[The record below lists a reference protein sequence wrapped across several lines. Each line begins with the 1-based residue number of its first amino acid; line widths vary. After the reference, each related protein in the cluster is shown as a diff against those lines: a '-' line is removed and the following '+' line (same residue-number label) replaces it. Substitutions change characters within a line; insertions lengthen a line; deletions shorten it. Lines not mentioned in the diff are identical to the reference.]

1 MCFAFLLRVLRTN
14 KRYPLEK
21 YIHLIIACAN
31 VELKLS
37 FKHIMFGNKCERQ
50 QYYYNNINLESVQT
64 LKMIHKYKNTVKIPV
79 IDFFRPKNHFEPI
92 TIERM

>member
-1 MCFAFLLRVLRTN
+1 MGHLKGDWEKKPNTTLEIHSLRVLRTN

-21 YIHLIIACAN
+21 YIHLIISPVRM

-50 QYYYNNINLESVQT
+50 
-64 LKMIHKYKNTVKIPV
+64 
-79 IDFFRPKNHFEPI
+79 
-92 TIERM
+92 

>member
-1 MCFAFLLRVLRTN
+1 MFKFIQESMFLYIYNLQERVLRTN

-21 YIHLIIACAN
+21 YIHLIISPVRI

-50 QYYYNNINLESVQT
+50 
-64 LKMIHKYKNTVKIPV
+64 
-79 IDFFRPKNHFEPI
+79 
-92 TIERM
+92 